1 MKKEKFTPNLFPFIA
16 IAFAKNSKV
25 HTLIDELYNA
35 DKKKYSELAKKDF
48 WYNSLLIKGYDLIT
62 EEYAKKMIGLL
73 EDISDDDM
81 KALIKKGWPKLL

>member
-35 DKKKYSELAKKDF
+35 DKKK
-48 WYNSLLIKGYDLIT
+48 
-62 EEYAKKMIGLL
+62 
-73 EDISDDDM
+73 
-81 KALIKKGWPKLL
+81 